1 MATLLV
7 ASLEETLSMTAFGD
21 ADPFRILFG
30 DDPFRGRTENTLMRM
45 ACLQAFSPVVANR
58 FGRK

>member
-21 ADPFRILFG
+21 ADPFRGRIVVHPESETRRAKKIG
-30 DDPFRGRTENTLMRM
+30 DTQR
-45 ACLQAFSPVVANR
+45 S
-58 FGRK
+58 

>member
-21 ADPFRILFG
+21 A
-30 DDPFRGRTENTLMRM
+30 DPFRGRTENTLMRM